1 MIQALKYLGVP
12 VIFRS
17 DCDLMAAAAVAAV
30 VVSECQSFLGQTATQ
45 TISEIHR
52 QVELGVPVIF
62 RSDCDVGG
70 RPAEIERGLG
80 VPVIFRSDCDA
91 RCEVAQRLPPPRSAS
106 HF

>member
-30 VVSECQSFLGQTATQ
+30 VVSGGQAFLGENAAR
-45 TISEIHR
+45 TIFPNNR
-52 QVELGVPVIF
+52 PAAPGGPVIF
-62 RSDCDVGG
+62 WADCDVGG